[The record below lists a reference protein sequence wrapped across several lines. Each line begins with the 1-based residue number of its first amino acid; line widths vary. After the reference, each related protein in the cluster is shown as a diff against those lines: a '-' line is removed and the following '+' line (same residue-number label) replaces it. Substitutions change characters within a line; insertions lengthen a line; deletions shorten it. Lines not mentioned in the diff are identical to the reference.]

1 MGKQQQTKTVVVF
14 DFDHTLTRWDSSDR
28 FFRWLLKRNVWRTVM
43 VIIAS
48 PLLLPLL
55 LSARARKYPVR
66 YAIWV
71 ATFGLSHDD
80 LAALAA
86 THVDELHRHEPLLLL
101 QDALNQ
107 LNVHI
112 ELGHS
117 VVIATGSLQLIAREY
132 LNRSKIGHV
141 PLVASTL
148 KPFLGGMASDQHC
161 FSHRKIPM
169 LIARGFPPPWSVTYT
184 DHAVDLPVIAESAQ
198 WFLVNPKPKSLA
210 KVREHMQ
217 CEPSVLSWR

>member
-1 MGKQQQTKTVVVF
+1 MSSQQQTKTVVVF

-28 FFRWLLKRNVWRTVM
+28 FFRWLLKHDVWRTGM

-55 LSARARKYPVR
+55 LSARTRIYPVR

-71 ATFGLSHDD
+71 ATLGLSHDQ
-80 LAALAA
+80 LAALA
-86 THVDELHRHEPLLLL
+86 TIHVDELHRDEPLLLL

-117 VVIATGSLQLIAREY
+117 VVIVTGSLQLIVREY

-161 FSHRKIPM
+161 FGRHKIPM

-184 DHAVDLPVIAESAQ
+184 DHAVDLPVIAESVQ

-217 CEPSVLSWR
+217 CEPAVLSWR

>member
-1 MGKQQQTKTVVVF
+1 MLMSNQQTKTVVF

-28 FFRWLLKRNVWRTVM
+28 FFRWLLKRDIWRVVM
-43 VIIAS
+43 VIVVS

-55 LSARARKYPVR
+55 LSARTRKYPIR

-71 ATFGLSHDD
+71 ATLGLSHD
-80 LAALAA
+80 ALAILA
-86 THVDELHRHEPLLLL
+86 TTHVEELHQHEPQLLL

-107 LNVHI
+107 LNIHI
-112 ELGHS
+112 ELGHQ
-117 VVIATGSLQLIAREY
+117 VVIATGSLEHIAREY

-148 KPFLGGMASDQHC
+148 KAFLGGMVSDQHC

-169 LIARGFPPPWSVTYT
+169 LMARGFPPPWLVTYT
-184 DHAVDLPVIAESAQ
+184 DHAVDLPVISESAQ
-198 WFLVNPKPKSLA
+198 WYLVNPKSDSIA
-210 KVREHMQ
+210 RVRDHMQ
-217 CEPSVLSWR
+217 CEPTVLKWR